1 MGWLTDIM
9 SEALLFINGLV
20 NNYGLSIIIFTVI
33 IRLLMYP
40 LQAKQTKSMK
50 QMQDLQPK
58 MKEIQEKYKDD
69 KQKQQEELAKLYK
82 ENNANP
88 MAGCLPMIV
97 TMIIIF
103 PLYRSI
109 YGLDMDNTTFLWIQN
124 LAQPDIA
131 LVVLN
136 GLAMFGSTYLTQQFT
151 ASSSQNST
159 MMYIMPLFIIFIG
172 FKLPAGVLIYWF
184 TQTVLLSLQQYIIY
198 NSSDEKEV
206 AKE

>member
-131 LVVLN
+131 LVILN

-151 ASSSQNST
+151 ASSSQNTT

-198 NSSDEKEV
+198 NSPDEKEV
-206 AKE
+206 VKE

>member
-131 LVVLN
+131 LVILN

-151 ASSSQNST
+151 ASSSQNTT
-159 MMYIMPLFIIFIG
+159 MMYIMPLFIIFVG

-198 NSSDEKEV
+198 NSPDEKEV
-206 AKE
+206 VKE